1 MNNMSSN
8 ASDECGYVNHIQ
20 DGAEKCAFVQN
31 NSECQDVDGYINYV
45 ETLFCKFEGD
55 EGGAIFLYVLWL
67 LVLFIGL
74 ATAADDFLC
83 PNLEAI
89 SKTLRYLGFYIYP

>member
-1 MNNMSSN
+1 MSE
-8 ASDECGYVNHIQ
+8 AECGEVNNFTTVL
-20 DGAEKCAFVQN
+20 EKCDFVKN

-45 ETLFCKFEGD
+45 ETLYCTFGANEA
-55 EGGAIFLYVLWL
+55 GGIILYVVWL
-67 LVLFIGL
+67 AVLFIGL

-89 SKTLRYLGFYIYP
+89 SKTLR